1 MSNLVFTGPRA
12 VLSQLSADTTV
23 MFSQLL
29 EDDELVAMVLAKK
42 PYDTLLEYVNE
53 NY

>member
-1 MSNLVFTGPRA
+1 
-12 VLSQLSADTTV
+12 
-23 MFSQLL
+23 MFSQLI

>member
-12 VLSQLSADTTV
+12 VLSQLSADSTV

-42 PYDTLLEYVNE
+42 PYDRLVEYVNE